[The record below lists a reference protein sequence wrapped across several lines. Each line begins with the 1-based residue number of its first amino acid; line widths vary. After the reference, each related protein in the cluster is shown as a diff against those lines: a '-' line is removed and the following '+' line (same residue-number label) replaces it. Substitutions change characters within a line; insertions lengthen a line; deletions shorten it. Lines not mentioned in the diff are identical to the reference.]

1 MAVLPAAVAA
11 KPVAKSLF
19 GKASFNI
26 LNVDI
31 FVSSRR
37 SENMIRVG
45 EDTEVKNLREIVKVN
60 SIHFQWKLIVYVLAL
75 AILIGLVLYLPL
87 PYWLLPSVGL
97 GLAYAHAVELQH
109 QCLHNTAYRSRFWG
123 RVVGVLLGLP
133 SLVSFSDYQNS
144 HLKHHRLL
152 GTPEDKEFFNYAYQ
166 KLNSFPALITH
177 LWMVRHYRDVM
188 GYIGKSALGKLVRK
202 DQATVKMAKKIR
214 FEYQLMAVF
223 LATMAFV
230 TIFFD
235 TTLFL
240 KLWLIPLLV
249 AVPTHALIELPE
261 HIGCNTTRP
270 DVLVNTRTIKTNKLL
285 VWFVNGNNY
294 HVEHHWLPAVP
305 NDKFPELHALVS
317 SRITYA
323 DISYRSFYAQFLRNL
338 RQNNLHQA
346 WEPATV
352 NFRLIKTVSVS
363 DPKLTSESAMN
374 EATEA
379 PEKAV
384 SAKSSSASA

>member
-1 MAVLPAAVAA
+1 
-11 KPVAKSLF
+11 
-19 GKASFNI
+19 
-26 LNVDI
+26 
-31 FVSSRR
+31 
-37 SENMIRVG
+37 MIRVG
-45 EDTEVKNLREIVKVN
+45 EGASVTNLRELVKVN
-60 SIHFQWKLIVYVLAL
+60 SIHFQLKLVVYILVTVS
-75 AILIGLVLYLPL
+75 LIGLTLTLPL
-87 PYWLLPSVGL
+87 PYWILPSLLL

-188 GYIGKSALGKLVRK
+188 GFIFKSARGKLVRK
-202 DQATVKMAKKIR
+202 DEATPTMARRIR
-214 FEYQLMAVF
+214 FEYQLMAIF
-223 LATMAFV
+223 IAAMAFV
-230 TIFFD
+230 TIYFQ

-240 KLWLIPLLV
+240 KLWFIPLLV

-261 HIGCNTTRP
+261 HIGCNTSRP

-305 NDKFPELHALVS
+305 NDKFPELHAHVS

-323 DISYRSFYAQFLRNL
+323 DISYRSFYSQFFRNL
-338 RQNNLHQA
+338 RKNNLHQA
-346 WEPATV
+346 WEPATI
-352 NFRLIKTVSVS
+352 NFQLKKFTVVE
-363 DPKLTSESAMN
+363 PELTADSPLSEAA
-374 EATEA
+374 EQTVA
-379 PEKAV
+379 
-384 SAKSSSASA
+384 AKSSSASA

>member
-1 MAVLPAAVAA
+1 
-11 KPVAKSLF
+11 
-19 GKASFNI
+19 
-26 LNVDI
+26 
-31 FVSSRR
+31 
-37 SENMIRVG
+37 MIRVG

-60 SIHFQWKLIVYVLAL
+60 SIHFQWKLIVYVLAT
-75 AILIGLVLYLPL
+75 AILIGLTVVLPL
-87 PYWLLPSVGL
+87 PWWIVPSLAL

-133 SLVSFSDYQNS
+133 SLVSHSDYQNS

-188 GYIGKSALGKLVRK
+188 GYIVKSSLGILVRK
-202 DQATVKMAKKIR
+202 NEATEKMAKKIR
-214 FEYQLMAVF
+214 FEYQLMAIF
-223 LATMAFV
+223 LASMAFV
-230 TIFFD
+230 TIYFQ

-240 KLWLIPLLV
+240 KLWFIPLLV

-270 DVLVNTRTIKTNKLL
+270 DVLVNTRTIRTNKLL

-305 NDKFPELHALVS
+305 NDKFPELHDYVS

-323 DISYRSFYAQFLRNL
+323 DIGYRSFYSQFFRNL
-338 RQNNLHQA
+338 RKNNLHQA
-346 WEPATV
+346 WEPATL
-352 NFRLIKTVSVS
+352 NFRPKNISVS
-363 DPKLTSESAMN
+363 APDPLSEPAVGNGSEPA
-374 EATEA
+374 
-379 PEKAV
+379 EKAV
-384 SAKSSSASA
+384 SARSSSASA

>member
-1 MAVLPAAVAA
+1 
-11 KPVAKSLF
+11 
-19 GKASFNI
+19 
-26 LNVDI
+26 
-31 FVSSRR
+31 
-37 SENMIRVG
+37 MIRVG
-45 EDTEVKNLREIVKVN
+45 EETGVTNLREIVKVN
-60 SIHFQWKLIVYVLAL
+60 SIHFQVKLMVLIFVTVTLISL
-75 AILIGLVLYLPL
+75 AIFLPL
-87 PYWLLPSVGL
+87 PYWILPSLLL
-97 GLAYAHAVELQH
+97 GLAYAHSVELEH

-166 KLNSFPALITH
+166 KLNSFPALISH
-177 LWMVRHYRDVM
+177 LWMLRHYRDVM
-188 GYIGKSALGKLVRK
+188 GYIFNSARGKLVRK
-202 DQATVKMAKKIR
+202 DEATLKMAKKIR

-230 TIFFD
+230 TIYFE

-261 HIGCNTTRP
+261 HIGCNTTIA
-270 DVLVNTRTIKTNKLL
+270 DVLANTRTIKTNKLL

-305 NDKFPELHALVS
+305 NDKFPELHTYVK
-317 SRITYA
+317 SRIAYA
-323 DISYRSFYAQFLRNL
+323 DVSYRSFYTQFFRNL
-338 RQNNLHQA
+338 RHGNLHQA
-346 WEPATV
+346 WEPPTV
-352 NFRLIKTVSVS
+352 TVQVKNASVPNVS
-363 DPKLTSESAMN
+363 WNANSSEQDTPE
-374 EATEA
+374 EAR
-379 PEKAV
+379 P
-384 SAKSSSASA
+384 AKSSSARA

>member
-1 MAVLPAAVAA
+1 
-11 KPVAKSLF
+11 
-19 GKASFNI
+19 
-26 LNVDI
+26 
-31 FVSSRR
+31 
-37 SENMIRVG
+37 MIRVG

-60 SIHFQWKLIVYVLAL
+60 SIHFQWKLIVYVLAT
-75 AILIGLVLYLPL
+75 ATLIGLTLVLPL
-87 PYWLLPSVGL
+87 PLWIVPSLAL

-133 SLVSFSDYQNS
+133 SLVSHSDYQNS

-152 GTPEDKEFFNYAYQ
+152 GTPEDKEFFNYAYK
-166 KLNSFPALITH
+166 KLNSVPALITH

-188 GYIGKSALGKLVRK
+188 GYIAKSSVGILVRK
-202 DQATVKMAKKIR
+202 NEATEKMAKKIR

-223 LATMAFV
+223 LAAMAFV
-230 TIFFD
+230 TIYFQ

-240 KLWLIPLLV
+240 KLWFIPLLV

-261 HIGCNTTRP
+261 HIGCNTKIN
-270 DVLVNTRTIKTNKLL
+270 DVLVNTRTIRTNKLL

-305 NDKFPELHALVS
+305 NDKFPELHNYVS

-323 DISYRSFYAQFLRNL
+323 DIGYRSFYSQFFSNL
-338 RQNNLHQA
+338 RRNNLHKA
-346 WEPATV
+346 WEPATLH
-352 NFRLIKTVSVS
+352 FG
-363 DPKLTSESAMN
+363 PKNISLS
-374 EATEA
+374 A
-379 PEKAV
+379 PEPIGEHAV
-384 SAKSSSASA
+384 ANVSEAAEETVAARSSSASA

>member
-1 MAVLPAAVAA
+1 
-11 KPVAKSLF
+11 
-19 GKASFNI
+19 
-26 LNVDI
+26 
-31 FVSSRR
+31 
-37 SENMIRVG
+37 MIRVG
-45 EDTEVKNLREIVKVN
+45 EETGVTNLREIVKVN
-60 SIHFQWKLIVYVLAL
+60 SIHFQKKLMVYIFVTVS
-75 AILIGLVLYLPL
+75 LISLTLFLPL
-87 PYWLLPSVGL
+87 PYWIVPSLLL

-109 QCLHNTAYRSRFWG
+109 QCLHNTAYRSRRWG
-123 RVVGVLLGLP
+123 RFVGVLLGLP

-177 LWMVRHYRDVM
+177 LWMVRHYRDVV
-188 GYIGKSALGKLVRK
+188 GYIFNSALGKLVRK
-202 DQATVKMAKKIR
+202 DQATLKMAKKIR
-214 FEYQLMAVF
+214 SEYQLMAVF
-223 LATMAFV
+223 ILAMVLV

-235 TTLFL
+235 ATLFL

-261 HIGCNTTRP
+261 HIGCNTTIG

-305 NDKFPELHALVS
+305 NDKFPELHNYVA

-323 DISYRSFYAQFLRNL
+323 EISYRSFYAQFFRNL
-338 RQNNLHQA
+338 RKNNLHQA

-352 NFRLIKTVSVS
+352 GFGMKNNSVS
-363 DPKLTSESAMN
+363 ELADESQMPA
-374 EATEA
+374 EEI
-379 PEKAV
+379 K
-384 SAKSSSASA
+384 AKSSSARA

>member
-1 MAVLPAAVAA
+1 
-11 KPVAKSLF
+11 
-19 GKASFNI
+19 
-26 LNVDI
+26 
-31 FVSSRR
+31 
-37 SENMIRVG
+37 MIRVG
-45 EDTEVKNLREIVKVN
+45 EGTGVTNLREMVKVN
-60 SIHFQWKLIVYVLAL
+60 SIHFQWKLIVYILVTAT
-75 AILIGLVLYLPL
+75 LIGVTLVLPL
-87 PYWLLPSVGL
+87 PYWILPSLAL

-109 QCLHNTAYRSRFWG
+109 QCLHNTAYRSRSWG

-152 GTPEDKEFFNYAYQ
+152 GTPEDKEFFNYAYK

-188 GYIGKSALGKLVRK
+188 GYISKSAVGILVRK
-202 DQATVKMAKKIR
+202 DEATIKMAKKIR
-214 FEYQLMAVF
+214 FEYQLMAIF
-223 LATMAFV
+223 IAAMTFV
-230 TIFFD
+230 TSYLQ

-305 NDKFPELHALVS
+305 NDKFPALHNHVS

-323 DISYRSFYAQFLRNL
+323 DISYRSFYGQFFSNL
-338 RQNNLHQA
+338 RKNNLHQA
-346 WEPATV
+346 WEPATI
-352 NFRLIKTVSVS
+352 NFRPKTTVVSEPVLITESPVS
-363 DPKLTSESAMN
+363 
-374 EATEA
+374 
-379 PEKAV
+379 
-384 SAKSSSASA
+384 

>member
-1 MAVLPAAVAA
+1 
-11 KPVAKSLF
+11 
-19 GKASFNI
+19 
-26 LNVDI
+26 
-31 FVSSRR
+31 
-37 SENMIRVG
+37 MIRVG

-60 SIHFQWKLIVYVLAL
+60 SIHFQWKVVVYVLVTATLIAL
-75 AILIGLVLYLPL
+75 TLVLPL
-87 PYWLLPSVGL
+87 PYWLLPSLAL

-109 QCLHNTAYRSRFWG
+109 QCLHNTAYRSRFWS

-188 GYIGKSALGKLVRK
+188 GYIAKSSLGILVRK
-202 DQATVKMAKKIR
+202 NEATEKMAKKIR
-214 FEYQLMAVF
+214 FEYQLMAIF
-223 LATMAFV
+223 IAAMAFV
-230 TIFFD
+230 TIYFG

-240 KLWLIPLLV
+240 KLWLVPLLV

-270 DVLVNTRTIKTNKLL
+270 DVLVNTRTIRTNKLL

-305 NDKFPELHALVS
+305 NDKFPELHSIVS

-323 DISYRSFYAQFLRNL
+323 DVGYRSFYSQFFRNL
-338 RQNNLHQA
+338 RRSNLHQA
-346 WEPATV
+346 WEPATI
-352 NFRLIKTVSVS
+352 NFVLKKMAVSA
-363 DPKLTSESAMN
+363 P
-374 EATEA
+374 EATAEPAVTAVSEA
-379 PEKAV
+379 AEAV

>member
-1 MAVLPAAVAA
+1 
-11 KPVAKSLF
+11 
-19 GKASFNI
+19 
-26 LNVDI
+26 
-31 FVSSRR
+31 
-37 SENMIRVG
+37 MIRVG
-45 EDTEVKNLREIVKVN
+45 EDTEVRNLREIVKVN
-60 SIHFQWKLIVYVLAL
+60 SIHFQVKFIVYLLVTT
-75 AILIGLVLYLPL
+75 ILIGLAVVLPL
-87 PYWLLPSVGL
+87 PYWIAPSLLL

-166 KLNSFPALITH
+166 KLHSMPSLVTH

-188 GYIGKSALGKLVRK
+188 GYIFYSACGKLVRK
-202 DQATVKMAKKIR
+202 DQATLKMAKKIR

-223 LATMAFV
+223 LIAMAFV
-230 TIFFD
+230 TVYFQ

-261 HIGCNTTRP
+261 HIGCDTKIN
-270 DVLVNTRTIKTNKLL
+270 DVLVNTRTIKTNRFM

-305 NDKFPELHALVS
+305 NDRFPELHNYVWK
-317 SRITYA
+317 RTRYA
-323 DISYRSFYAQFLRNL
+323 DMSYRSFYSQFFHNL
-338 RQNNLHQA
+338 RKQNLHRA
-346 WEPATV
+346 WSPQTV
-352 NFRLIKTVSVS
+352 TI
-363 DPKLTSESAMN
+363 EIA
-374 EATEA
+374 AA
-379 PEKAV
+379 PEVNVPA
-384 SAKSSSASA
+384 SANEQGTPEENKLARSSSAGA

>member
-1 MAVLPAAVAA
+1 
-11 KPVAKSLF
+11 
-19 GKASFNI
+19 
-26 LNVDI
+26 
-31 FVSSRR
+31 
-37 SENMIRVG
+37 MIRVG
-45 EDTEVKNLREIVKVN
+45 EETGVTNLREIVKVN
-60 SIHFQWKLIVYVLAL
+60 SIHFQKKLMVYIFVTVVLISL
-75 AILIGLVLYLPL
+75 AILLPL
-87 PYWLLPSVGL
+87 PYWIVPSLLL

-109 QCLHNTAYRSRFWG
+109 QCLHNTAYRSRRWG

-152 GTPEDKEFFNYAYQ
+152 GTPEDKEFFNYAYK

-188 GYIGKSALGKLVRK
+188 GYIFNSARGKLVRK
-202 DQATVKMAKKIR
+202 NEATFKMAKKIR

-223 LATMAFV
+223 LITMALV

-240 KLWLIPLLV
+240 KLWLIPMLV

-261 HIGCNTTRP
+261 HIGCNTTRA

-305 NDKFPELHALVS
+305 NDKFPELHTYVK

-323 DISYRSFYAQFLRNL
+323 DLSYRSFYSQFFRNL
-338 RQNNLHQA
+338 RKNNLHQA

-352 NFRLIKTVSVS
+352 GFGLKNTSISE
-363 DPKLTSESAMN
+363 PKLADEPQVS
-374 EATEA
+374 
-379 PEKAV
+379 PEV
-384 SAKSSSASA
+384 SNLAEETKPKTSSARA

>member
-1 MAVLPAAVAA
+1 
-11 KPVAKSLF
+11 
-19 GKASFNI
+19 
-26 LNVDI
+26 
-31 FVSSRR
+31 
-37 SENMIRVG
+37 MIRVG

-60 SIHFQWKLIVYVLAL
+60 SVHFQWKLMVY
-75 AILIGLVLYLPL
+75 ILVTVTLISLTLYLPL
-87 PYWLLPSVGL
+87 PYWLLPSLAL

-166 KLNSFPALITH
+166 KLNSLPALVTH

-188 GYIGKSALGKLVRK
+188 GYIVKSSLGILVRK
-202 DQATVKMAKKIR
+202 NEATEKMAKKIR
-214 FEYQLMAVF
+214 FEYQLMAIF
-223 LATMAFV
+223 IAAMTFV
-230 TIFFD
+230 TIYFQ

-240 KLWLIPLLV
+240 KLWFVPLLV

-270 DVLVNTRTIKTNKLL
+270 DVLVNTRTIRTNKLL

-305 NDKFPELHALVS
+305 NDKFPELHNYVE

-323 DISYRSFYAQFLRNL
+323 DLGYRSFYSQFLRNL
-338 RQNNLHQA
+338 RKNNLHQA
-346 WEPATV
+346 WEPATL
-352 NFRLIKTVSVS
+352 NFRPKITSVA
-363 DPKLTSESAMN
+363 TSELTG
-374 EATEA
+374 E
-379 PEKAV
+379 PAV
-384 SAKSSSASA
+384 SPAVSEVAEETKTAKAGA